1 MCGIIGV
8 LTSNSNNNISV
19 INCILNGLTI
29 LQNRGY
35 DSCGIGYIDKNII
48 INKFSSTNVSNS
60 LQLLKDSLRE
70 KSSEVD
76 ININVNVNCGIGHN
90 RWATHGIKND
100 TNAHPHISNDGN
112 FIIVHNG
119 IIENYGL
126 IKENLIKK
134 GYKFYSQTDSEVIVA
149 LISTHYNE
157 HVKKKKNYGA
167 CAFVSCYDSIK
178 YALNEITGTY
188 GIVVINR
195 LEPNNIYCVRNGS
208 PLLIGIDTN
217 KEYSIITSEASGF
230 NNLVNTYFSLDD
242 NVICNINLDLN
253 NKINTNMNLHSV
265 IIKNIELSK
274 SNFNNLLTPEP
285 FTHWTLREI
294 YEQPDTIMSAINNGG
309 RIKNY
314 KEVKLGGMELHIDN
328 VKDIE
333 HLVILGCGSSFNAGL
348 YGAYF
353 FKILSGFTTVQV
365 IDGADLTDYDLPLS
379 GKTAFIMITQSGETA
394 DLYRCLDIAKKRN
407 ILTIGV
413 INVVDS
419 LIARNVDCG
428 VYCNSGKENAVASTK
443 SFTSQVVCLSLI
455 ALWFSQIKNINQ
467 QKRIDII
474 KDLQNLSILY
484 TETLKSCDYIVKKIA
499 SDIHTY
505 TNLFILGKDCDSVI
519 ANEGALKIK
528 EITYIHAEGY
538 SASSLK
544 HGPFALLDKNF
555 PVILLNCNDKYNS
568 KIYNTL
574 EEIISR
580 DTSVILITNSSNS
593 NSSNSNSYISE
604 IFSRDTNSN
613 IINVPKCNYYNELL
627 GLIPLQLLAYYI
639 SLHRE
644 INPDKP
650 KNLAKVVT
658 VE

>member
-70 KSSEVD
+70 KNE
-76 ININVNVNCGIGHN
+76 ININCGIGHN

-119 IIENYGL
+119 IIENYSF
-126 IKENLIKK
+126 IKKDLIKK

-149 LISTHYNE
+149 LISTHYNDN
-157 HVKKKKNYGA
+157 VNSKNICNGDEV
-167 CAFVSCYDSIK
+167 VSCYDSIK
-178 YALNEITGTY
+178 YAINKINGTY
-188 GIVVINR
+188 GIVIINR
-195 LEPNNIYCVRNGS
+195 LEPNNLYCVRNGS

-217 KEYSIITSEASGF
+217 KEYCIITSEPSGF

-242 NVICNINLDLN
+242 NVICNITLDVD
-253 NKINTNMNLHSV
+253 NKIKNNMVSDLVN
-265 IIKNIELSK
+265 NIELSK
-274 SNFNNLLTPEP
+274 YNFNNLLTPEP

-294 YEQPDTIMSAINNGG
+294 YEQPETIMASINYGG

-333 HLVILGCGSSFNAGL
+333 HLILLGCGSSFNAGL

-365 IDGADLTDYDLPLS
+365 IDGAELTEYDLPLY

-394 DLYRCLDIAKKRN
+394 DLFRCLDIAKKNN

-428 VYCNSGKENAVASTK
+428 VYCNSGKETAVASTK
-443 SFTSQVVCLSLI
+443 SFTSQVICLSLI

-474 KDLQNLSILY
+474 KDLQRLSVLY
-484 TETLKSCDYIVKKIA
+484 SETLTSCDSLVKKIA

-538 SASSLK
+538 SSSSLK

-555 PVILLNCNDKYNS
+555 PVILLNCNERFNS

-580 DTSVILITNSSNS
+580 DTSVILITNSGADYN
-593 NSSNSNSYISE
+593 NVVTITERFSS
-604 IFSRDTNSN
+604 DTNSN
-613 IINVPKCNYYNELL
+613 IINVPKCSYYNELL

-639 SLHRE
+639 SVLRE

>member
-1 MCGIIGV
+1 M
-8 LTSNSNNNISV
+8 
-19 INCILNGLTI
+19 
-29 LQNRGY
+29 
-35 DSCGIGYIDKNII
+35 
-48 INKFSSTNVSNS
+48 
-60 LQLLKDSLRE
+60 
-70 KSSEVD
+70 
-76 ININVNVNCGIGHN
+76 
-90 RWATHGIKND
+90 
-100 TNAHPHISNDGN
+100 
-112 FIIVHNG
+112 
-119 IIENYGL
+119 
-126 IKENLIKK
+126 
-134 GYKFYSQTDSEVIVA
+134 
-149 LISTHYNE
+149 
-157 HVKKKKNYGA
+157 
-167 CAFVSCYDSIK
+167 
-178 YALNEITGTY
+178 
-188 GIVVINR
+188 INR
-195 LEPNNIYCVRNGS
+195 LEPNNIYCLRNGS

-217 KEYSIITSEASGF
+217 KEYSIITSETSGF

-242 NVICNINLDLN
+242 NVICNISLDLN
-253 NKINTNMNLHSV
+253 NKIKTNMNLDS
-265 IIKNIELSK
+265 IIINNIELSK
-274 SNFNNLLTPEP
+274 CNFNNLLTPEP
-285 FTHWTLREI
+285 FAHWTLREI
-294 YEQPDTIMSAINNGG
+294 YEQPDTIMAAINNGG

-314 KEVKLGGMELHIDN
+314 KEVKLGGMELHIDS

-333 HLVILGCGSSFNAGL
+333 HLIILGCGSSFNAGL

-353 FKILSGFTTVQV
+353 FKILSSFTTVQV

-484 TETLKSCDYIVKKIA
+484 TKTLKSCDSIVKNIA
-499 SDIHTY
+499 SDIYNY
-505 TNLFILGKDCDSVI
+505 TNLFLLGKDCDSVI

-580 DTSVILITNSSNS
+580 DTSVILITNSSK
-593 NSSNSNSYISE
+593 SNSYISDV
-604 IFSRDTNSN
+604 FSSDTNSN

-639 SLHRE
+639 SIKRE

-650 KNLAKVVT
+650 KNLAKVVS